1 MMMKCTVQ
9 QLKLVMSMNCV
20 DRGTFQQSIVVVV
33 VAVADVFSLALIR
46 HGPNTALTP
55 QELLG
60 RVSHSLSMMS
70 SIHVPTYPWTHIR

>member
-55 QELLG
+55 KSCLAASAILC
-60 RVSHSLSMMS
+60 R
-70 SIHVPTYPWTHIR
+70 